1 MNKVVFCMSAACFT
15 LFGAIV
21 SKAADAEAGRKVF
34 NKCAV
39 CHSTESGVT
48 KVGPSLYGLLGR
60 KAGSL
65 PNFNYS
71 SAMKNYGVT
80 WTSETLNTYLA
91 APMEQVKGTKM
102 TFPGIKDETDRANV
116 IAYLETLK

>member
-15 LFGAIV
+15 LFGANV
-21 SKAADAEAGRKVF
+21 SKAADAEAGKKVF

-39 CHSTESGVT
+39 CHSTESGVI
-48 KVGPSLYGLLGR
+48 KVGPSLYGLVGR

-80 WTSETLNTYLA
+80 WTPETLNTYLA